1 MNTVFVFI
9 SANKVSVFI
18 SADKI
23 KTKRHTY
30 MYYSNTDGSG
40 RVNYTGPVVMGDA
53 YIYLNRTE
61 YSCYDYSVYNFK
73 FKYVRKI
80 PSIS

>member
-53 YIYLNRTE
+53 YI
-61 YSCYDYSVYNFK
+61 SVYNFK